1 MTASSPGQ
9 WSVPPQ
15 PPLSEPLSKRKAALF
30 AFFLGVFGVHNFYL
44 GQRKRGFGHIVLLG
58 VALAGLLAAMLYML
72 FIVFWYSDL
81 YLGNT
86 MDRRAEV
93 LLNVLVVLPLVL
105 IGANLAWAIIE
116 GIAILAGRSSQSEP
130 GPSL

>member
-1 MTASSPGQ
+1 M
-9 WSVPPQ
+9 
-15 PPLSEPLSKRKAALF
+15 F

-58 VALAGLLAAMLYML
+58 LALAGLLAAMLYML

-105 IGANLAWAIIE
+105 IGANLVWAVIE